1 MSAVPP
7 RIDKRLA
14 AVCQRLRGLAAEIEE
29 KWHFG
34 VVHLFTEEHVIQ
46 AHRGWRIEVPVPELD
61 DYIGQPEDG
70 ELVPLP
76 PSAEEACELL
86 EQILT
91 TCRGVRGI
99 DSPAVPKPEQLRAV
113 EALLKRSPLMRSP
126 SSASPNEVVAKRR

>member
-1 MSAVPP
+1 MSAISPT
-7 RIDKRLA
+7 IDKRLA

-34 VVHLFTEEHVIQ
+34 VVHLLVEEHVIQ

-70 ELVPLP
+70 ELMPLP
-76 PSAEEACELL
+76 PRVGEACELL

-99 DSPAVPKPEQLRAV
+99 DSPAVPKPEQLHAV
-113 EALLKRSPLMRSP
+113 EALLKRR
-126 SSASPNEVVAKRR
+126 

>member
-1 MSAVPP
+1 MSAIVPT
-7 RIDKRLA
+7 IDKRLA
-14 AVCQRLRGLAAEIEE
+14 AVCQRLRGLASDIEE
-29 KWHFG
+29 KWRSD
-34 VVHLFTEEHVIQ
+34 VVHLMVEEHVIQ

-70 ELVPLP
+70 DLVPLP
-76 PSAEEACELL
+76 PSTEEALKLL

-113 EALLKRSPLMRSP
+113 EALLKRR
-126 SSASPNEVVAKRR
+126 

>member
-7 RIDKRLA
+7 TIDKRLA
-14 AVCQRLRGLAAEIEE
+14 CVCQRLRELATDIEE
-29 KWHFG
+29 KWRFG
-34 VVHLFTEEHVIQ
+34 VVHLMVDEHVIQ

-61 DYIGQPEDG
+61 DYIGEPEDG

-76 PSAEEACELL
+76 PSAEEALELL

-99 DSPAVPKPEQLRAV
+99 ESPAVPKPEQLRAV
-113 EALLKRSPLMRSP
+113 EALLKR
-126 SSASPNEVVAKRR
+126 K

>member
-1 MSAVPP
+1 MSATLPT
-7 RIDKRLA
+7 IDKRLA
-14 AVCQRLRGLAAEIEE
+14 AVCQRLRGLATDIEE
-29 KWHFG
+29 KWRFG
-34 VVHLFTEEHVIQ
+34 VVHLMVEEHVIQ
-46 AHRGWRIEVPVPELD
+46 AHRGWRIEVLVPELD

-76 PSAEEACELL
+76 PSVEEALELL

-113 EALLKRSPLMRSP
+113 EALLKRSPLKRS
-126 SSASPNEVVAKRR
+126 

>member
-1 MSAVPP
+1 MSAILPT
-7 RIDKRLA
+7 IDKRLA

-34 VVHLFTEEHVIQ
+34 VVHLLVEEHVIQ

-61 DYIGQPEDG
+61 DYIGEPEDG
-70 ELVPLP
+70 ELVQLP
-76 PSAEEACELL
+76 PSVEEALEVL

-99 DSPAVPKPEQLRAV
+99 ESPAVPKPEQLRAV
-113 EALLKRSPLMRSP
+113 EALLKRSPL
-126 SSASPNEVVAKRR
+126 KRR

>member
-1 MSAVPP
+1 MSAVLPT
-7 RIDKRLA
+7 IDKRLA

-29 KWHFG
+29 KWRFG
-34 VVHLFTEEHVIQ
+34 VVHLMVEEHVIQ
-46 AHRGWRIEVPVPELD
+46 AHRGWRIEIPVPELD

-76 PSAEEACELL
+76 PSSQEALDLL

-99 DSPAVPKPEQLRAV
+99 DSPATPKPEQLRAAD
-113 EALLKRSPLMRSP
+113 ALLKRRPD
-126 SSASPNEVVAKRR
+126 SS